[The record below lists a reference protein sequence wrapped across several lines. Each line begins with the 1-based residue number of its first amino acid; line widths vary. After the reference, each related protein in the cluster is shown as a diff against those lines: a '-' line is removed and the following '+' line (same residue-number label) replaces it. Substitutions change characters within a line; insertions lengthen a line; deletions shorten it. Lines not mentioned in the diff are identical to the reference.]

1 MHASRAPSRFLVS
14 PCRSR
19 DPIDESPKNFGFV
32 EFEDAE
38 GVLRAIR
45 YLNGLKVDGQEL
57 LIKGNSATQKYIEDY
72 EQAKVG
78 CSLSGEICINRRE
91 IS

>member
-1 MHASRAPSRFLVS
+1 MMNDVMPSCRLHL

-19 DPIDESPKNFGFV
+19 DPIDDSGKNFGFV

-72 EQAKVG
+72 EQVKVRS
-78 CSLSGEICINRRE
+78 C
-91 IS
+91 